1 MLSTL
6 FHIRLNMLFKGILNL
21 PILSYTLM
29 KMCKKCK
36 INYSLSYF
44 GKEYFIKILYLVV
57 VLDQTLKYQTTIL
70 QKPNPEPT
78 EPPVSSSKSNYLI
91 LNRTSNITKQDDKK
105 WVIFQGGFPAKL
117 NLELTELLVCPQKPN
132 LEPTKT
138 KPNLELNQ
146 V

>member
-1 MLSTL
+1 
-6 FHIRLNMLFKGILNL
+6 
-21 PILSYTLM
+21 M

-91 LNRTSNITKQDDKK
+91 LNQTSNITK
-105 WVIFQGGFPAKL
+105 
-117 NLELTELLVCPQKPN
+117 
-132 LEPTKT
+132 
-138 KPNLELNQ
+138 
-146 V
+146 